1 MALYG
6 IVHEEKG
13 ANSFNEYLKGEM
25 LFDEEKVFYGPT
37 QTRSILGLF
46 RLGTYLSFRG
56 AQSAGVTG
64 NMKGDGTL
72 LGSTLVVGPG
82 EQGIIFQ
89 HRSREFQDR
98 VNPQDILKA
107 VGEIRTST

>member
-1 MALYG
+1 MYG

-13 ANSFNEYLKGEM
+13 ANSFNKYLKGEM
-25 LFDEEKVFYGPT
+25 LFDEEKVFYGPQ

-46 RLGTYLSFRG
+46 RLGTYWSSWS
-56 AQSAGVTG
+56 AHSAGITG

-82 EQGIIFQ
+82 DQGILFQ

-98 VNPQDILKA
+98 VDPQDVLKA
-107 VGEIRTST
+107 VKEMRASA